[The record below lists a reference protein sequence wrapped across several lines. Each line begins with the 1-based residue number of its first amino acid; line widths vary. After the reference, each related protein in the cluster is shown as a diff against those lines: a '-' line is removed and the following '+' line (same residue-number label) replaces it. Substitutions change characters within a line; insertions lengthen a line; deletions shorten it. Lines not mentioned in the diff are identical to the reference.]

1 MIPGTSDEFL
11 GILLHVSYNKNF
23 KKRIFNGSSKR
34 ESKTI

>member
-23 KKRIFNGSSKR
+23 RIFNGSSKR